1 MIFGSVGNLR
11 SFKEEKT
18 FSKLQNYFGTFHTG
32 EIQESEIQHQNQ
44 IAILP
49 KKVKTYF
56 HNIWI
61 PPK

>member
-1 MIFGSVGNLR
+1 VKIFGSVGNLR

-32 EIQESEIQHQNQ
+32 EIEHQNE
-44 IAILP
+44 IAFLP